1 MHRRNC
7 DRSCAT
13 HSAIGVAVATAPLI
27 GATAEAPEGSANTVQ
42 QKLAARGSPVVSLA
56 CAHWAK
62 FPQVQS
68 QAAALGVTGEAL
80 AALSHEALTVPA
92 VLAGLDALPERCVV
106 RSSEF
111 DDVRAYIMGTL
122 VERAL
127 ISADAAGV
135 AK

>member
-1 MHRRNC
+1 M
-7 DRSCAT
+7 
-13 HSAIGVAVATAPLI
+13 
-27 GATAEAPEGSANTVQ
+27 
-42 QKLAARGSPVVSLA
+42 
-56 CAHWAK
+56 
-62 FPQVQS
+62 
-68 QAAALGVTGEAL
+68 
-80 AALSHEALTVPA
+80 
-92 VLAGLDALPERCVV
+92 LAGLDALPERCVV